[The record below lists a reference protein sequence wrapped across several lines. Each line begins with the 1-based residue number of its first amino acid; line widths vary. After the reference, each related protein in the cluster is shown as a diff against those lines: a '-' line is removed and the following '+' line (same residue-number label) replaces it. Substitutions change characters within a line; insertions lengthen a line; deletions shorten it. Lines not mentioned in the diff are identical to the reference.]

1 MNTMLVY
8 FLMLKPAL
16 IATVLVVGI
25 PVALGVWLYP
35 YIRARMRN
43 ECSTVSRLGHTAI
56 VTRVGFG
63 P

>member
-8 FLMLKPAL
+8 LLMLKPAL
-16 IATVLVVGI
+16 IATVLVAGI
-25 PVALGVWLYP
+25 PVALGVWLYA
-35 YIRARMRN
+35 YIRARMRK
-43 ECSTVSRLGHTAI
+43 EHSAASRLGYAAS

>member
-16 IATVLVVGI
+16 IATMLIVGI
-25 PVALGVWLYP
+25 PFALGVWLYP
-35 YIRARMRN
+35 YIRARMRKERSAVN
-43 ECSTVSRLGHTAI
+43 RLGHSAI
-56 VTRVGFG
+56 ATRVGFG